1 MNFDFQTRQSD
12 SPFVQLIWNT
22 HSERAGSFISRAAS
36 NWEIVITR
44 LRGTTSITV
53 RGPETRASIAP
64 CPADAEFF
72 GIQFKLGTYMPHLPA
87 ATLVDSDVTLP
98 RASNASFYL
107 QGDVWQYPGFENAD
121 VFVQRL
127 VRAGY
132 VARDPVV
139 EAVLNGERQ
148 YLSTRAIQYRFVRA
162 TGLSHSTISQIERAR
177 KAVALLEQG
186 ASISAAAYDAGYAD
200 QPHMTRSLKHL
211 FGQTPAQIAAP
222 AAA

>member
-1 MNFDFQTRQSD
+1 MDFDFQTRQSD
-12 SPFVQLIWNT
+12 SPFVELIWST
-22 HSERAGSFISRAAS
+22 HSERAGSFISRAVS
-36 NWEIVITR
+36 NWEIVVTR
-44 LRGTTSITV
+44 LQGTTSITV

-72 GIQFKLGTYMPHLPA
+72 GIQFKLGTFMPHLPA

-98 RASNASFYL
+98 RATNASFYL
-107 QGDVWQYPGFENAD
+107 QGAAWQYPDFENAD
-121 VFVQRL
+121 AFVQRL
-127 VRAGY
+127 VRAGH
-132 VARDPVV
+132 VAHDPVV

-148 YLSTRAIQYRFVRA
+148 YLSPRSIQYRFVRA

-186 ASISAAAYDAGYAD
+186 ASISDTAYDAGYAD

-211 FGQTPAQIAAP
+211 FGQTPAQIATP
-222 AAA
+222 TAA